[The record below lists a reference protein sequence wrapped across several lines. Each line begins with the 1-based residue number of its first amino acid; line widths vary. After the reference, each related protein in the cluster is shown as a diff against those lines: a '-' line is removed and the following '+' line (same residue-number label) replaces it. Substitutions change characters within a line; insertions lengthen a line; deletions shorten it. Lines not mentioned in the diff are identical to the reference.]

1 MIDNSTFDTRTALFH
16 TFGCKLNFSE
26 TSTIARMLAECG
38 IRRSTA
44 NEKPD
49 FIVVNTCSVTE
60 LADKKCRQTIRSFNR
75 KYPDAAIIV
84 TGCYAQLK
92 SDEVAALPGVC
103 IVAGN
108 DRKAEIC
115 DFVNTWCRER
125 KPQTIITPAKDIRKF
140 TPSCDRGD
148 RTRFFLKVQDGCDYW
163 CTYCTIPMARGRS
176 RSATIDELVAQAN
189 QAAEEGG
196 REIVITGVNI
206 GDFGK
211 GRDDNFL
218 DLCRELDKVEGIK
231 RYRIS
236 SIEPNLLTDEIIEF
250 VAQSRAFMPHFHVP
264 LQSGSDEVLK
274 LMRRHYDTS
283 LFAHKMQC
291 IREAMPDAF
300 IGIDLIVGARGETD
314 ACFEDSYNFIS
325 SLPISRLHVFTY
337 SERPGTRALE
347 IPHVVSQELK
357 HKRTTRM
364 LGLSEKMLANF
375 ASRFEGTVRPVLLEH
390 PRRNHPMSGFTDNY
404 LKIEVEAPAELDNHI
419 VNVKLGKYNS
429 ETESFTGTLIQ

>member
-1 MIDNSTFDTRTALFH
+1 
-16 TFGCKLNFSE
+16 
-26 TSTIARMLAECG
+26 
-38 IRRSTA
+38 
-44 NEKPD
+44 
-49 FIVVNTCSVTE
+49 
-60 LADKKCRQTIRSFNR
+60 
-75 KYPDAAIIV
+75 
-84 TGCYAQLK
+84 
-92 SDEVAALPGVC
+92 
-103 IVAGN
+103 
-108 DRKAEIC
+108 
-115 DFVNTWCRER
+115 
-125 KPQTIITPAKDIRKF
+125 
-140 TPSCDRGD
+140 
-148 RTRFFLKVQDGCDYW
+148 
-163 CTYCTIPMARGRS
+163 
-176 RSATIDELVAQAN
+176 
-189 QAAEEGG
+189 
-196 REIVITGVNI
+196 
-206 GDFGK
+206 
-211 GRDDNFL
+211 
-218 DLCRELDKVEGIK
+218 
-231 RYRIS
+231 
-236 SIEPNLLTDEIIEF
+236 LLTDEIIEF

-364 LGLSEKMLANF
+364 LGLSEKMLAKF